1 MDVFI
6 IYAVF
11 LGVSFLASVVGAICG
26 IGGGPINLVILY
38 FFFSMTTKAAA
49 ANSLYIILFSQA
61 TSLVSTIVTGTV
73 PAVNWGILAGMIIC
87 GILGGMAGRVF
98 NRKMDEKMV
107 DKLFMVLMIVII
119 LINIYNVFRA
129 LGASDACP
137 APTAAEQRRESAIA
151 GRGCGI
157 MRSNFNLTST
167 SY

>member
-1 MDVFI
+1 MGAVQAACLLILTVGTLIYTIKKEQINTYHLKNVPVCLIIGFI
-6 IYAVF
+6 
-11 LGVSFLASVVGAICG
+11 LGVLSSFLG

-73 PAVNWGILAGMIIC
+73 PSVNWGILAGMIIC
-87 GILGGMAGRVF
+87 GILGGMAGRAF

-119 LINIYNVFRA
+119 LINIYNVFR
-129 LGASDACP
+129 
-137 APTAAEQRRESAIA
+137 SA
-151 GRGCGI
+151 RV
-157 MRSNFNLTST
+157 R
-167 SY
+167 